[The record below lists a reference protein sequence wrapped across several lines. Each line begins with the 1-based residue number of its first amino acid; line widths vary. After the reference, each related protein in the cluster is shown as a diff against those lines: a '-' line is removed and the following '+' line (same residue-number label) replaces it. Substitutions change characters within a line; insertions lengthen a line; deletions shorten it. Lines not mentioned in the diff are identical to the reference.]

1 MQPLT
6 YQAISG
12 RQTLKPK
19 IDNTQIALKAALWQV
34 DKPMAIAAWC
44 SRLKSKALALAL
56 ALWRYRVFSIMKT
69 A

>member
-6 YQAISG
+6 YHALSG

-19 IDNTQIALKAALWQV
+19 IDNTQIALKTALWQV

-56 ALWRYRVFSIMKT
+56 WRYRVFSIMKT